1 MIKHVVFF
9 KLKEC
14 NEKNKEEVNQ
24 KLLSLIGEV
33 KEIVSLE
40 VGLNFSD
47 EARAYDLSLIVELK
61 SREDLL
67 SYAKNS
73 YHQEVI
79 SFIKTKV
86 IDTKVVDYEN

>member
-1 MIKHVVFF
+1 MIKHIVFF
-9 KLKEC
+9 KLKE
-14 NEKNKEEVNQ
+14 NSEKSKKEVEQ
-24 KLLSLIGEV
+24 KLLSLKEKV

-47 EARAYDLSLIVELK
+47 EDRAYDLSLIVELK
-61 SREDLL
+61 SKEDLY
-67 SYAKNS
+67 SYAKDS